1 VKGGEWSSK
10 SDLETLKSQIKKEV
24 NMAGKK
30 LFGILG
36 IISVACLLLVHPGM
50 AADENTIKVGGLF
63 CLTGFGSSAETYIA
77 QGAKL
82 SEEWINQQGGITIK
96 GKKYKIELVIED
108 MKGTADGAVAAAT
121 KLAYDHKVKI
131 VIGTVVPFMV
141 QAAGSVLEPAKVLR
155 LVLYNCGMP
164 SEYGP
169 QTPYMFLTYDSTIE
183 GMRAALDYLKEA
195 YPKVKSVAYII
206 PDDGSVPYLDKMFRE
221 KAGSLGY
228 KVATVAKWAMTT
240 QDYSPII
247 TKVLATKPDAI
258 AFANGWPQ
266 ATGSMLKVIRE
277 MGFNGPVFG
286 CNYDDAYQIME
297 IAGKQAAT
305 DFFIHQIDL
314 DSPDMTPMIK
324 DIAKMAKAKYGKVY
338 GMHIWGFNPLY
349 ELKQV
354 LEKAQSTD
362 ETVLKDV
369 WGSMKTIDTVYGP
382 GKMGGLKTYGINH
395 TVCAPCPIVS
405 LMDGQVK
412 WVKWVDVFSP

>member
-1 VKGGEWSSK
+1 MEDNMWKKGWFLFFGSICLAFLLAVQPTVAAEQK
-10 SDLETLKSQIKKEV
+10 TLKI
-24 NMAGKK
+24 
-30 LFGILG
+30 
-36 IISVACLLLVHPGM
+36 
-50 AADENTIKVGGLF
+50 GGLF

-77 QGAKL
+77 EGAKL
-82 SEEWINQQGGITIK
+82 AEQWINEQGGLTIK
-96 GKKYKIELVIED
+96 GEKYKVELVMED

-121 KLAYDHKVKI
+121 KLVYDHKVKI

-155 LVLYNCGMP
+155 AALYNCGMP

-169 QTPYMFLTYDSTIE
+169 NTPYMFLTYDSTIE

-221 KAGSLGY
+221 KATSLGY
-228 KVATVAKWAMTT
+228 EVANVAKWAMTT

-247 TKVLATKPDAI
+247 TKVLAAKPDAI

-297 IAGKQAAT
+297 IAGKSAST

-324 DIAKMAKAKYGKVY
+324 EIKKRAMATYGKAY

-354 LEKAQSTD
+354 IEAAQSMD
-362 ETVLKDV
+362 PSVLKDT
-369 WGSMKTIDTVYGP
+369 WGNMKTLDTVYGP
-382 GKMGGLKTYGINH
+382 GRMGGLKTYGINH

-405 LMDGQVK
+405 LMNGNVK
-412 WVKWVDVFSP
+412 WVKWVDVYSP

>member
-1 VKGGEWSSK
+1 MKPRGIFAIV
-10 SDLETLKSQIKKEV
+10 V
-24 NMAGKK
+24 C
-30 LFGILG
+30 LFGVFALLTQP
-36 IISVACLLLVHPGM
+36 CLAGEPKTL
-50 AADENTIKVGGLF
+50 KVGGLF

-82 SEEWINQQGGITIK
+82 SEEWINEKGGLTIK
-96 GKKYKIELVIED
+96 GEKYKVELVMED

-141 QAAGSVLEPAKVLR
+141 QAVGSVLEPAKVLR

-183 GMRAALDYLKEA
+183 GMRSALDYLKEA

-206 PDDGSVPYLDKMFRE
+206 PDDGSVPYLDKLFRE
-221 KAGSLGY
+221 KATSIGY
-228 KVATVAKWAMTT
+228 EVATVGKWAMTT
-240 QDYSPII
+240 QDFSPII
-247 TKVLATKPDAI
+247 TKVLASKPEAI

-266 ATGSMLKVIRE
+266 ATGSMLKIIRD
-277 MGFNGPVFG
+277 MGFKGPVFG
-286 CNYDDAYQIME
+286 CNYDDPYQIME
-297 IAGKQAAT
+297 IAGKEAST

-324 DIAKMAKAKYGKVY
+324 EIKKRAEAKYGKAY

-354 LEKAQSTD
+354 IEAAQSTD
-362 ETVLKDV
+362 PAVLKDT
-369 WGSMKTIDTVYGP
+369 WGKMKTIDTVYGP
-382 GKMGGLKTYGINH
+382 GRMGGLKTYGINH
-395 TVCAPCPIVS
+395 TVCAPCPIVA
-405 LMDGQVK
+405 LMDGKVK
-412 WVKWVDVFSP
+412 WVKWVDVYSP

>member
-1 VKGGEWSSK
+1 MKPRGIFSIV
-10 SDLETLKSQIKKEV
+10 V
-24 NMAGKK
+24 C
-30 LFGILG
+30 LFGAL
-36 IISVACLLLVHPGM
+36 ALLTQPCLAGEPKTL
-50 AADENTIKVGGLF
+50 KVGGLF

-77 QGAKL
+77 QGAEL
-82 SEEWINQQGGITIK
+82 SEEWINEKGGITIK
-96 GKKYKIELVIED
+96 GEKYKVELVIED

-206 PDDGSVPYLDKMFRE
+206 PDDGSVPYLAKLFTE
-221 KAGSLGY
+221 KATSMGY
-228 KVATVAKWAMTT
+228 EVATVGKWAMTT
-240 QDYSPII
+240 QDFSPII
-247 TKVLATKPDAI
+247 TKVLASKPDAI

-266 ATGSMLKVIRE
+266 ATGSMLKIIRD
-277 MGFNGPVFG
+277 MGFKGPVFG
-286 CNYDDAYQIME
+286 CNYDDAYQMME
-297 IAGKQAAT
+297 IAGKEAST

-324 DIAKMAKAKYGKVY
+324 EIKKRAEAKHGKAY

-354 LEKAQSTD
+354 IEAAQSTD
-362 ETVLKDV
+362 PAVLKDT
-369 WGSMKTIDTVYGP
+369 WEKMKTIDTVYGP
-382 GKMGGLKTYGINH
+382 GRMGGLKTYGINH
-395 TVCAPCPIVS
+395 TVSAPCPIVA
-405 LMDGQVK
+405 LMDGKVK
-412 WVKWVDVFSP
+412 WVKWVDVYSP

>member
-1 VKGGEWSSK
+1 MGRKR
-10 SDLETLKSQIKKEV
+10 
-24 NMAGKK
+24 
-30 LFGILG
+30 
-36 IISVACLLLVHPGM
+36 LLLSLVSICLISLFVAQPGM
-50 AADENTIKVGGLF
+50 AAEQKTLKIGGLF

-77 QGAKL
+77 EGAKL
-82 SEEWINQQGGITIK
+82 AEEWINEKGGLTIK
-96 GKKYKIELVIED
+96 GEKYKVELVMED

-121 KLAYDHKVKI
+121 KLAFDHKVKI

-155 LVLYNCGMP
+155 AVLYNCGMP

-221 KAGSLGY
+221 KATSIGY
-228 KVATVAKWAMTT
+228 QIATVEKWAMTT
-240 QDYSPII
+240 QDFSPII
-247 TKVLATKPDAI
+247 TKVLASKPEAI

-266 ATGSMLKVIRE
+266 ATGSMLKIIRE
-277 MGFNGPVFG
+277 MGFKGPVFG
-286 CNYDDAYQIME
+286 CNYDDAYQIRE
-297 IAGKQAAT
+297 IAGKEAST

-324 DIAKMAKAKYGKVY
+324 EIAKRAKAKHGKAY

-354 LEKAQSTD
+354 IEAAQSVDPTAI
-362 ETVLKDV
+362 KDT
-369 WGSMKTIDTVYGP
+369 WEKMKTVDTVYGQ

-405 LMDGQVK
+405 LMNSEVK
-412 WVKWVDVFSP
+412 WVKWVDVYSE

>member
-1 VKGGEWSSK
+1 
-10 SDLETLKSQIKKEV
+10 
-24 NMAGKK
+24 MK
-30 LFGILG
+30 LRGL
-36 IISVACLLLVHPGM
+36 ISIVSCFFAISLM
-50 AADENTIKVGGLF
+50 AAQPCLGEEAKTLKVGGLF

-77 QGAKL
+77 EGAKL
-82 SEEWINQQGGITIK
+82 SEEWINEQGGLTIN
-96 GKKYKIELVIED
+96 GEKYKIELVIED

-164 SEYGP
+164 TEYGP

-195 YPKVKSVAYII
+195 YPKVKTVAYII

-221 KAGSLGY
+221 KATSLGY
-228 KVATVAKWAMTT
+228 EVAVVAKWAMTT
-240 QDYSPII
+240 QDYTPII
-247 TKVLATKPDAI
+247 TKVLAAKPDAV

-297 IAGKQAAT
+297 IAGKEAST
-305 DFFIHQIDL
+305 NFFIHQIDTA
-314 DSPDMTPMIK
+314 SPDMTPMIK
-324 DIAKMAKAKYGKVY
+324 EIVKMAKAKYGKVY

-354 LEKAQSTD
+354 VEKAQSTD
-362 ETVLKDV
+362 PTVIKDV
-369 WGSMKTIDTVYGP
+369 WENMKTIDTVYGI
-382 GKMGGLKTYGINH
+382 GRMGGLKTYGINH
-395 TVCAPCPIVS
+395 TVCAPCPIVE
-405 LMDGQVK
+405 LMDGKVK
-412 WVKWVDVFSP
+412 WVKWVDVYSP

>member
-1 VKGGEWSSK
+1 MGRKR
-10 SDLETLKSQIKKEV
+10 
-24 NMAGKK
+24 
-30 LFGILG
+30 
-36 IISVACLLLVHPGM
+36 LLLSLVSICLISLFVAQPGM
-50 AADENTIKVGGLF
+50 AAEQKTLKIGGLF

-77 QGAKL
+77 EGAKL
-82 SEEWINQQGGITIK
+82 AEEWINEKGGLTIK
-96 GKKYKIELVIED
+96 GEKYKVELVMED

-121 KLAYDHKVKI
+121 KLAFDHKVKI

-155 LVLYNCGMP
+155 AVLYNCGMP

-221 KAGSLGY
+221 KATSIGY
-228 KVATVAKWAMTT
+228 QIATVEKWAMTT
-240 QDYSPII
+240 QDFSPII
-247 TKVLATKPDAI
+247 TKVLASKPEAI

-266 ATGSMLKVIRE
+266 ATGSMLKIIRE
-277 MGFNGPVFG
+277 MGFKGPVFG
-286 CNYDDAYQIME
+286 CNYDDAYQIRE
-297 IAGKQAAT
+297 IAGKEAST

-324 DIAKMAKAKYGKVY
+324 EIANRAKAKHGKAY

-354 LEKAQSTD
+354 IEAAQSVDPTAI
-362 ETVLKDV
+362 KDT
-369 WGSMKTIDTVYGP
+369 WEKMKTVDTVYGQ

-405 LMDGQVK
+405 LMNSEVK
-412 WVKWVDVFSP
+412 WVKWVDVYSE

>member
-1 VKGGEWSSK
+1 MELKKLMATVGCFLLVFAWVAQPCLGGEPK
-10 SDLETLKSQIKKEV
+10 
-24 NMAGKK
+24 
-30 LFGILG
+30 IL
-36 IISVACLLLVHPGM
+36 
-50 AADENTIKVGGLF
+50 KVGGLF

-77 QGAKL
+77 EGAKL
-82 SEEWINQQGGITIK
+82 SEEWINEQGGIDIN
-96 GKKYKIELVIED
+96 GEKYKVELVIED

-121 KLAYDHKVKI
+121 KLVYDHKVNI

-195 YPKVKSVAYII
+195 YPKVKTVAYII
-206 PDDGSVPYLDKMFRE
+206 PDDGSVPYLEKMFTE
-221 KAGSLGY
+221 KATSLGY
-228 KVATVAKWAMTT
+228 EVAGVAKWAMTT

-247 TKVLATKPDAI
+247 TKVLAAKPDAI

-266 ATGSMLKVIRE
+266 ATGSMLKVTRE

-297 IAGKQAAT
+297 IAGKEAST
-305 DFFIHQIDL
+305 HFFIHQIDL

-324 DIAKMAKAKYGKVY
+324 EITKLTRAKHDKAY

-354 LEKAQSTD
+354 IEKAQSTD
-362 ETVLKDV
+362 PAVLKET
-369 WGSMKTIDTVYGP
+369 WEKMETIDTVYGP
-382 GKMGGLKTYGINH
+382 GRMGGLKTYGINH
-395 TVCAPCPIVS
+395 TVCAPCPIVE
-405 LMDGQVK
+405 LMDGKVS
-412 WVKWVDVFSP
+412 WVKWVDVYSE

>member
-1 VKGGEWSSK
+1 MAMEDNMGKKGLFPFFGSICLAFLLAAQPTVAAEQK
-10 SDLETLKSQIKKEV
+10 TLKI
-24 NMAGKK
+24 
-30 LFGILG
+30 
-36 IISVACLLLVHPGM
+36 
-50 AADENTIKVGGLF
+50 GGLF

-77 QGAKL
+77 EGAKL
-82 SEEWINQQGGITIK
+82 SEQWINEQGGLTIK
-96 GKKYKIELVIED
+96 GEKYKVELVMED

-121 KLAYDHKVKI
+121 KLVYDHKVKI

-155 LVLYNCGMP
+155 LVLYNCGTP

-169 QTPYMFLTYDSTIE
+169 NTPYMFLTYDSTIE

-195 YPKVKSVAYII
+195 YPKVKTVAYII

-221 KAGSLGY
+221 KAASLSY
-228 KVATVAKWAMTT
+228 EVATVAKWAMTT

-247 TKVLATKPDAI
+247 TKVLAAKPDAI

-297 IAGKQAAT
+297 IAGKQAST

-324 DIAKMAKAKYGKVY
+324 EIAKMAKAKHGKAY

-354 LEKAQSTD
+354 VEAAQSTD
-362 ETVLKDV
+362 PTVLKDT
-369 WGSMKTIDTVYGP
+369 WGNMKTIDTVYGP

-405 LMDGQVK
+405 LMDGKVK
-412 WVKWVDVFSP
+412 WVKWVDVYSP

>member
-1 VKGGEWSSK
+1 MEENMGKKGLFLFFGSICLAFLLAAQPTVAAEQK
-10 SDLETLKSQIKKEV
+10 TLKI
-24 NMAGKK
+24 
-30 LFGILG
+30 
-36 IISVACLLLVHPGM
+36 
-50 AADENTIKVGGLF
+50 GGLF

-77 QGAKL
+77 EGAKL
-82 SEEWINQQGGITIK
+82 AEQWINEQGGLTIR
-96 GKKYKIELVIED
+96 GEKYKVELVMED

-121 KLAYDHKVKI
+121 KLVYDHKVKI
-131 VIGTVVPFMV
+131 VMGTVVPFMV

-155 LVLYNCGMP
+155 AVLYNCGMP

-169 QTPYMFLTYDSTIE
+169 NTPYMFLTYDSTIE

-195 YPKVKSVAYII
+195 YPKVKTVAYII

-221 KAGSLGY
+221 KATSLSY
-228 KVATVAKWAMTT
+228 EVATVAKWAMTT

-247 TKVLATKPDAI
+247 TKVLSAKPDAI

-297 IAGKQAAT
+297 IAGKQAST
-305 DFFIHQIDL
+305 NFFIHQIDL
-314 DSPDMTPMIK
+314 ESPEMTPMIK
-324 DIAKMAKAKYGKVY
+324 EIAKMAKAKYGKVY

-362 ETVLKDV
+362 PTVLKDV
-369 WGSMKTIDTVYGP
+369 WENMKTIDTVYGP

-395 TVCAPCPIVS
+395 TVCAPNPIVA
-405 LMDGQVK
+405 LMDGHVK
-412 WVKWVDVFSP
+412 WVKWVDVYSP

>member
-1 VKGGEWSSK
+1 MGRKR
-10 SDLETLKSQIKKEV
+10 
-24 NMAGKK
+24 
-30 LFGILG
+30 
-36 IISVACLLLVHPGM
+36 LLLSLVSICLISLFVAQPGM
-50 AADENTIKVGGLF
+50 AAEQKTLKIGGLF

-77 QGAKL
+77 EGAKL
-82 SEEWINQQGGITIK
+82 AEEWINEKGGLTIK
-96 GKKYKIELVIED
+96 GEKYKVELVMED

-121 KLAYDHKVKI
+121 KLAFDHKVKI

-155 LVLYNCGMP
+155 AVLYNCGMP

-221 KAGSLGY
+221 KATSIGY
-228 KVATVAKWAMTT
+228 QIATVEKWAMTT
-240 QDYSPII
+240 QDFSPII
-247 TKVLATKPDAI
+247 TKVLASKPEAI

-266 ATGSMLKVIRE
+266 ATGSMLKIIRE
-277 MGFNGPVFG
+277 MGFKGPVFG
-286 CNYDDAYQIME
+286 CNYDDAYQIRE
-297 IAGKQAAT
+297 IAGKEAST

-324 DIAKMAKAKYGKVY
+324 EIAKRAKAKHGKAY

-354 LEKAQSTD
+354 IEAAQSVDPTAI
-362 ETVLKDV
+362 KDT
-369 WGSMKTIDTVYGP
+369 WEKMKTVDTVYGQ

-395 TVCAPCPIVS
+395 TVCAPCPIVA
-405 LMDGQVK
+405 LMNGEVK
-412 WVKWVDVFSP
+412 WVKWVDVYSE

>member
-1 VKGGEWSSK
+1 MVKK
-10 SDLETLKSQIKKEV
+10 TLFLV
-24 NMAGKK
+24 LVG
-30 LFGILG
+30 
-36 IISVACLLLVHPGM
+36 VCLAFFLAQPAM
-50 AADENTIKVGGLF
+50 AAEQKTLKVGGLF

-82 SEEWINQQGGITIK
+82 SEEWINQQGGITINGEK
-96 GKKYKIELVIED
+96 VKIKLMIED
-108 MKGTADGAVAAAT
+108 MKGTADGAVAAAN
-121 KLAYDHKVKI
+121 KLVYDDKVKI

-141 QAAGSVLEPAKVLR
+141 QAAGSVLEPAKILR

-164 SEYGP
+164 SSYGAHTSY
-169 QTPYMFLTYDSTIE
+169 QFLTYDSTIE

-195 YPKVKSVAYII
+195 YPAVKSVAYII
-206 PDDGSVPYLDKMFRE
+206 PDDGSVPYLDKMFRA
-221 KAGSLGY
+221 KATSLGY
-228 KVATVAKWAMTT
+228 EVSTVAKWAMTT

-247 TKVLATKPDAI
+247 TKVLAAKPDGI

-286 CNYDDAYQIME
+286 CNYDDPYQIKE
-297 IAGKQAAT
+297 IAGKQAST

-324 DIAKMAKAKYGKVY
+324 QIAKMAKAKYGKVY

-362 ETVLKDV
+362 PTVLKNA
-369 WGSMKTIDTVYGP
+369 WENMKTIDTVYGL

-405 LMDGQVK
+405 LVTGQVR
-412 WVKWVDVFSP
+412 WVKWVDVYSP

>member
-1 VKGGEWSSK
+1 MVR
-10 SDLETLKSQIKKEV
+10 KKFYG
-24 NMAGKK
+24 A
-30 LFGILG
+30 LG
-36 IISVACLLLVHPGM
+36 IISLSFILLAQSGM
-50 AADENTIKVGGLF
+50 AAEGKTIKVGGLF

-77 QGAKL
+77 EGAKL
-82 SEEWINQQGGITIK
+82 SEEWINQQGGITIN
-96 GKKYKIELVIED
+96 GEKYKIELVIED

-121 KLAYDHKVKI
+121 KLVHDHKVKI

-195 YPKVKSVAYII
+195 YPKVKNVAYII

-221 KAGSLGY
+221 KATSLGY
-228 KVATVAKWAMTT
+228 EVATVAKWAMTT
-240 QDYSPII
+240 QDYSPIM
-247 TKVLATKPDAI
+247 TKVLAAKPDAI

-297 IAGKQAAT
+297 IAGKQAST

-314 DSPDMTPMIK
+314 NSPDMTPMIK
-324 DIAKMAKAKYGKVY
+324 EIAKIAKTKYGKVY

-362 ETVLKDV
+362 PTVLKDV
-369 WGSMKTIDTVYGP
+369 WGNMKTIDTVYGP

-412 WVKWVDVFSP
+412 WVKWVDVYSP

>member
-1 VKGGEWSSK
+1 MKRRG
-10 SDLETLKSQIKKEV
+10 L
-24 NMAGKK
+24 
-30 LFGILG
+30 
-36 IISVACLLLVHPGM
+36 CLL
-50 AADENTIKVGGLF
+50 AAVCLMGVFTFGFQPCLAGESKTVRIGGLY

-77 QGAKL
+77 QGAEL
-82 SEEWINQQGGITIK
+82 AEQWINDNGGLTINGEK
-96 GKKYKIELVIED
+96 FKVELVIED

-121 KLAYDHKVKI
+121 KLVYDHKVKI
-131 VIGTVVPFMV
+131 VTGTVVPFMV

-155 LVLYNCGMP
+155 AVLYNCGMP
-164 SEYGP
+164 SEYSA

-195 YPKVKSVAYII
+195 YPGVKSVAYII

-221 KAGSLGY
+221 KATSLGY
-228 KVATVAKWAMTT
+228 EVADRGEMGHDNPGLFTDHH
-240 QDYSPII
+240 QG
-247 TKVLATKPDAI
+247 LAAKPDAI

-297 IAGKQAAT
+297 IAGKQAST

-324 DIAKMAKAKYGKVY
+324 EIAKMAKAKYGKAY
-338 GMHIWGFNPLY
+338 GMHIWGFNPFY

-354 LEKAQSTD
+354 IEKAGSTD
-362 ETVLKDV
+362 PTVLKDV
-369 WGSMKTIDTVYGP
+369 WGNMKEIDTVYGP
-382 GKMGGLKTYGINH
+382 GRMGGLKTYGINH
-395 TVCAPCPIVS
+395 TVCAPCPIVA

-412 WVKWVDVFSP
+412 WVKWVDVYTP

>member
-1 VKGGEWSSK
+1 MRKKGLFLAFGSICMAFSLLAQPSLAAEEK
-10 SDLETLKSQIKKEV
+10 TLKI
-24 NMAGKK
+24 
-30 LFGILG
+30 
-36 IISVACLLLVHPGM
+36 
-50 AADENTIKVGGLF
+50 GGLY

-82 SEEWINQQGGITIK
+82 SEEWINEKGGLTIK
-96 GKKYKIELVIED
+96 GEKYKVELVIED

-121 KLAYDHKVKI
+121 KLAHDHKVKI

-155 LVLYNCGMP
+155 GVLYNCGMP

-183 GMRAALDYLKEA
+183 GMRAALDHLKEA
-195 YPKVKSVAYII
+195 YPEVKTVAYII

-221 KAGSLGY
+221 KATSIGY
-228 KVATVAKWAMTT
+228 KVATVEKWAMTT
-240 QDYSPII
+240 QDYTPII
-247 TKVLATKPDAI
+247 TKVLASKPDAI

-266 ATGSMLKVIRE
+266 ATGSMLKIIRE
-277 MGFNGPVFG
+277 MGFNNPVFG

-297 IAGKQAAT
+297 IAGKEAST

-314 DSPDMTPMIK
+314 DSPDMTPIIK
-324 DIAKMAKAKYGKVY
+324 EIAKRAKAKHGKAY

-354 LEKAQSTD
+354 IEAAQSVDPTA
-362 ETVLKDV
+362 LKDT
-369 WGSMKTIDTVYGP
+369 WENMKTIDTVYGP
-382 GKMGGLKTYGINH
+382 GRMGGLKTYGINH
-395 TVCAPCPIVS
+395 TVCAPCPIVA
-405 LMDGQVK
+405 LMDGKVK
-412 WVKWVDVFSP
+412 WVKWVDVYSP

>member
-1 VKGGEWSSK
+1 MGRKRLLLS
-10 SDLETLKSQIKKEV
+10 LAAICL
-24 NMAGKK
+24 
-30 LFGILG
+30 
-36 IISVACLLLVHPGM
+36 ISVFVAQPGM
-50 AADENTIKVGGLF
+50 AAEQKTLKIGGLF

-77 QGAKL
+77 EGAKL
-82 SEEWINQQGGITIK
+82 AEEWINEKGGLTIK
-96 GKKYKIELVIED
+96 GEKYKVELVMED

-121 KLAYDHKVKI
+121 KLAFDHKVKI

-155 LVLYNCGMP
+155 AVLYNCGMP

-221 KAGSLGY
+221 KATSIGY
-228 KVATVAKWAMTT
+228 QIATVEKWAMTT
-240 QDYSPII
+240 QDFSPII
-247 TKVLATKPDAI
+247 TKVLASKPEAI

-266 ATGSMLKVIRE
+266 ATGSMLKIIRE
-277 MGFNGPVFG
+277 MGFKGPVFG
-286 CNYDDAYQIME
+286 CNYDDAYQIRE
-297 IAGKQAAT
+297 IAGKEAST

-324 DIAKMAKAKYGKVY
+324 EIAKRAKAKHGKAY

-354 LEKAQSTD
+354 IEAAQSVDPTAI
-362 ETVLKDV
+362 KDT
-369 WGSMKTIDTVYGP
+369 WEKMKTVDTVYGQ

-405 LMDGQVK
+405 LMNSEVK
-412 WVKWVDVFSP
+412 WVKWVDVYSE